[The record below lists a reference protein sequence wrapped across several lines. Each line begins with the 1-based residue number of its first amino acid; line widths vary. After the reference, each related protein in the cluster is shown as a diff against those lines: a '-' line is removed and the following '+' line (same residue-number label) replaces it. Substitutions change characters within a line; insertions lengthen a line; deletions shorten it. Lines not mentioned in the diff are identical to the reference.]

1 MEEENIKHGKG
12 FFTVENGMN
21 LSRVE
26 TVAATTG
33 AVMIAA
39 GAGWL
44 INAILAWELS
54 RSAIVVVLA
63 LIIGFTSYSVIQ
75 DTIYFHKYDKD
86 GKQR

>member
-1 MEEENIKHGKG
+1 MEEENIKQGKG
-12 FFTVENGMN
+12 CFTVENGMN
-21 LSRVE
+21 LSSVE
-26 TVAATTG
+26 TVAATIG
-33 AVMIAA
+33 AVMIAT

-44 INAILAWELS
+44 INAILAWDVF
-54 RSAIVVVLA
+54 RIAIVIVLS

>member
-1 MEEENIKHGKG
+1 MEEENINHRKG
-12 FFTVENGMN
+12 CFTVENGMN
-21 LSRVE
+21 LRKVE
-26 TVAATTG
+26 TVAATIG

-44 INAILAWELS
+44 INAIFSWEVS
-54 RSAIVVVLA
+54 RSAIVVSLS